1 MNHSSPY
8 FGVKW
13 NNVHLVMKSKG
24 CVLQFKHNQVKQG
37 EQPA

>member
-1 MNHSSPY
+1 MNH
-8 FGVKW
+8 
-13 NNVHLVMKSKG
+13 NAHLVMKSKG